1 MNPLIPTNAIQLRYV
16 SPIFEPIYDE
26 EENQIDEEC
35 MRDGTNVLRECIVAV
50 NKDKLPRYYRL
61 RYREN
66 AKEHKRRWE
75 RWLEDNL
82 IHGTPYFVKVK
93 KIGRR
98 VLFEYDSTL
107 IEKREKKLRAIQH
120 KKEMEARKLAKQVA
134 AEGAGPQEEESW
146 DEWLHKLETD
156 LDERGI
162 RERIPRPRTVSF
174 EEIPSAFEEDDDEVL
189 ILEDDDLTTE
199 QQRAF
204 DNLPNGDRLVGE
216 TQQGEAVYE
225 DRESGDRYE
234 ER

>member
-1 MNPLIPTNAIQLRYV
+1 MNPLVPTNAIQIRYI

-26 EENQIDEEC
+26 EDNQVDDEC
-35 MRDGTNVLRECIVAV
+35 VRDGTDVLYECIVPT

-66 AKEHKRRWE
+66 AKDHKRRWE
-75 RWLEDNL
+75 RWLEENL
-82 IHGTPYFVKVK
+82 IDGITPYFTKVK

-120 KKEMEARKLAKQVA
+120 KKETQARKLARQVA
-134 AEGAGPQEEESW
+134 P
-146 DEWLHKLETD
+146 DM
-156 LDERGI
+156 
-162 RERIPRPRTVSF
+162 
-174 EEIPSAFEEDDDEVL
+174 
-189 ILEDDDLTTE
+189 
-199 QQRAF
+199 
-204 DNLPNGDRLVGE
+204 LVGE
-216 TQQGEAVYE
+216 TEQGEAVYE

>member
-1 MNPLIPTNAIQLRYV
+1 MNPLIPINAIQIRYI

-26 EENQIDEEC
+26 EDNQVDDEC
-35 MRDGTNVLRECIVAV
+35 VRDGTNVLHECIVAV

-61 RYREN
+61 RYRGN
-66 AKEHKRRWE
+66 AKDHKKRWE

-82 IHGTPYFVKVK
+82 IAGLTPYFVKVK

-98 VLFEYDSTL
+98 VLFEFDETL

-120 KKEMEARKLAKQVA
+120 KKEMQARKLARQVA
-134 AEGAGPQEEESW
+134 TQGVAPKGEESW
-146 DEWLHKLETD
+146 DEFLKKLESD

-162 RERIPRPRTVSF
+162 RVRGSIGTRPRI
-174 EEIPSAFEEDDDEVL
+174 EEIPSAFEEDDDVVL
-189 ILEDDDLTTE
+189 IEEDDE
-199 QQRAF
+199 EYQ
-204 DNLPNGDRLVGE
+204 GHDRLVGE

-225 DRESGDRYE
+225 DRESGDIYE

>member
-1 MNPLIPTNAIQLRYV
+1 MWVQEEESEEEKMNPLIPINAIQMRYI

-26 EENQIDEEC
+26 EDNVVDEEC
-35 MRDGTNVLRECIVAV
+35 VRNGTNVLSECIMPT

-66 AKEHKRRWE
+66 AKEHKQRWE
-75 RWLEDNL
+75 RWLEENL
-82 IHGTPYFVKVK
+82 INGRTPYFVRVK

-98 VLFEYDSTL
+98 VLFEFDETL

-120 KKEMEARKLAKQVA
+120 KEDMKARKLARQVA
-134 AEGAGPQEEESW
+134 AQDQLPKGEESW
-146 DEWLHKLETD
+146 DEWLER
-156 LDERGI
+156 LDSNLNERGI
-162 RERIPRPRTVSF
+162 RAS
-174 EEIPSAFEEDDDEVL
+174 EEWRREIEEDDDVVL
-189 ILEDDDLTTE
+189 IEEDDPRNELNY
-199 QQRAF
+199 QA
-204 DNLPNGDRLVGE
+204 LDRLVGE